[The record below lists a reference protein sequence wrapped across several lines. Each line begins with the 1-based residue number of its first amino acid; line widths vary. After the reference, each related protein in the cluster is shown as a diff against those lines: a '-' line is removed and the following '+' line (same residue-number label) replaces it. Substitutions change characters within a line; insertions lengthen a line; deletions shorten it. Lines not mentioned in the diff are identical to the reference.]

1 MSWGKGIIIG
11 MGLFMG
17 FIITLVVIM
26 MRQDIDLVQE
36 DYYQK
41 ELEYDKQYNAE
52 TNYMSAQDSIRM
64 ELSSNEL
71 SLYFPEEFQ
80 TGKASIQLMRPND
93 KKMDLTFSL
102 DTKEKVS
109 IPMKSL
115 AKGRFNCTVSGLYKG
130 KPYEMNQTITVK

>member
-52 TNYMSAQDSIRM
+52 VNYLNAPDSIRM
-64 ELSSNEL
+64 ELSSEEL

-80 TGKASIQLMRPND
+80 TGKASVQLIRPND
-93 KKMDLTFSL
+93 KKMDLTLTL
-102 DTKEKVS
+102 DAKERVS

-115 AKGRFNCTVSGLYKG
+115 AKFNCTVSGLYKG

>member
-26 MRQDIDLVQE
+26 MRQNIDLVQE

-41 ELEYDKQYNAE
+41 ELDYDKQYNAE
-52 TNYMSAQDSIRM
+52 TNYLSAKDSIRVA
-64 ELSSNEL
+64 LSSEEL

-80 TGKASIQLMRPND
+80 TGKASVQLIRPND
-93 KKMDLTFSL
+93 KKMDLILSL
-102 DTKEKVS
+102 EAKENVR
-109 IPMKSL
+109 IPVKQL
-115 AKGRFNCTVSGLYKG
+115 AKGRFNCTVSGFHNG
-130 KPYEMNQTITVK
+130 KPYEMNQILIVK